1 MAASHAASRHRVTR
15 RGVLYRLSPGDGTKE
30 GSFMQAG
37 FDIKN
42 AVYLLDYVKPLSYE
56 FRKYPSS
63 ESTNIFLE

>member
-1 MAASHAASRHRVTR
+1 
-15 RGVLYRLSPGDGTKE
+15 
-30 GSFMQAG
+30 MQAG